1 MATVESVIKAL
12 SKLAPK
18 EEIVVAWWTFEDLEA
33 SWNENNEEEDN
44 FKPLTKKVWK
54 SVASGEFDTEG
65 TYDDIYS
72 AIENEL
78 GEA

>member
-1 MATVESVIKAL
+1 MAKVESVIKAL
-12 SKLAPK
+12 SKLDPK
-18 EEIVVAWWTFEDLEA
+18 EEIVVAWWTFEDLET
-33 SWNENNEEEDN
+33 SWEDNNSEEDN

-72 AIENEL
+72 AIQNEM
-78 GEA
+78 EA

>member
-12 SKLAPK
+12 SKLDPK
-18 EEIVVAWWTFEDLEA
+18 EEIVVAWWTFWDLEE
-33 SWNENNEEEDN
+33 SWEDNNSEEDN
-44 FKPLTKKVWK
+44 YKPLTKEVWK

-78 GEA
+78 EA

>member
-1 MATVESVIKAL
+1 MAKVESVIKEL
-12 SKLAPK
+12 SQLNPK
-18 EEIVVAWWTFEDLEA
+18 EEIVVAWWTFEGMRE
-33 SWNENNEEEDN
+33 SWEDNNSEEDN
-44 FKPLTKKVWK
+44 YQPLTEEVWT

-72 AIENEL
+72 AIENEI